1 MYVLA
6 LSRRNPSTPARVLA
20 ASAYSKVVIEFVL
33 CIRCV
38 MIIYFTGHQTDISGS
53 LAGLYAGV
61 FFGSL
66 IMWRREQARGHV
78 AGLKDAAPFEL
89 FGTKLSYEDLE
100 DTEEFEPLVDSTLKK
115 PTQRRV
121 PTPSIQQH

>member
-1 MYVLA
+1 MFLLCLGTILRLQPEFLPRA
-6 LSRRNPSTPARVLA
+6 HTPK
-20 ASAYSKVVIEFVL
+20 SSSNSCFV
-33 CIRCV
+33 
-38 MIIYFTGHQTDISGS
+38 S
-53 LAGLYAGV
+53 AGLYAG
-61 FFGSL
+61 
-66 IMWRREQARGHV
+66 QARGHV

-100 DTEEFEPLVDSTLKK
+100 VTEEFEPLVDSTLKK

>member
-1 MYVLA
+1 MSYLCCTIFSFA
-6 LSRRNPSTPARVLA
+6 GCMFLLCLGTILRLQPEFLPRAHTPK
-20 ASAYSKVVIEFVL
+20 SSSNSCFV
-33 CIRCV
+33 
-38 MIIYFTGHQTDISGS
+38 S
-53 LAGLYAGV
+53 AGLYAGV